1 MNNEIY
7 INKYLKYK
15 TKYMDLKENQAI
27 DDKINMNLKENQ
39 DIDSKVGGK
48 VKPQGI
54 IRTAKSISNI
64 IPKDEVKQMVKGRIQ
79 DTARNAKDRIQDKAK
94 KAKDK
99 IQDQVVNPRKR
110 DANGDCEPCEPCKSG
125 CIIS

>member
-15 TKYMDLKENQAI
+15 TKYMDLKENQAS

-48 VKPQGI
+48 VKVKVKPQDI
-54 IRTAKSISNI
+54 IRTGQSIANI
-64 IPKDEVKQMVKGRIQ
+64 IPKEEVKQMVSQQVGEKIQ
-79 DTARNAKDRIQDKAK
+79 DTARKAQDRIQDR
-94 KAKDK
+94 
-99 IQDQVVNPRKR
+99 VVKPRKR
-110 DANGDCEPCEPCKSG
+110 DENGDCEPCEPCKSG